1 MTIFLF
7 ISSFLNS
14 CKLNDTLTE
23 ITESISNISLNQNP
37 PENESKD
44 KVIKKTSSKKSVAEP
59 RISDEDQIKTNQEDN
74 KSINKEELEI
84 SDKLNNVEL
93 KNDLAFLSKDLKS
106 KKEDNVGLKYPK
118 TIGLLVPLTG
128 DRSYVGQFVINSTRL
143 YLNQNNV
150 DIKIKVF
157 DTMSTQDGAIKAF
170 KSGLDEKVFLFIGPV
185 FSDETEALKSTAS
198 KTDALIFSLSTDQKA
213 ASNNVIISGSNLFDE
228 VLCIK
233 KNLLNRKYKRIA
245 LIHGKNEYGQVLK
258 EYFEKENRNL
268 DITYLEINTNT
279 DLDKTLR
286 EFSEFETRE
295 INLSKEI
302 NRIINADMDEM
313 QKEDRISFL
322 KGQTTFGELPFE
334 AVIIGKE
341 GSRLIEILSILAFYD
356 INSSN
361 TFIIGTSRWDD
372 IEKSVENVLE
382 NTFFVSGFKL
392 DKSEYNLKYSSI
404 FSSKANNLNYVV
416 NDVISLALQINYFQ
430 YPDRDIFGRKFLGQY
445 SQGNIS
451 ENRVLNRVIYLN
463 QKNKRQIKTI
473 DICPLESFD

>member
-150 DIKIKVF
+150 Y
-157 DTMSTQDGAIKAF
+157 
-170 KSGLDEKVFLFIGPV
+170 
-185 FSDETEALKSTAS
+185 
-198 KTDALIFSLSTDQKA
+198 
-213 ASNNVIISGSNLFDE
+213 
-228 VLCIK
+228 
-233 KNLLNRKYKRIA
+233 KN
-245 LIHGKNEYGQVLK
+245 Q
-258 EYFEKENRNL
+258 
-268 DITYLEINTNT
+268 
-279 DLDKTLR
+279 
-286 EFSEFETRE
+286 
-295 INLSKEI
+295 
-302 NRIINADMDEM
+302 
-313 QKEDRISFL
+313 SF
-322 KGQTTFGELPFE
+322 
-334 AVIIGKE
+334 
-341 GSRLIEILSILAFYD
+341 
-356 INSSN
+356 
-361 TFIIGTSRWDD
+361 
-372 IEKSVENVLE
+372 
-382 NTFFVSGFKL
+382 
-392 DKSEYNLKYSSI
+392 
-404 FSSKANNLNYVV
+404 
-416 NDVISLALQINYFQ
+416 
-430 YPDRDIFGRKFLGQY
+430 
-445 SQGNIS
+445 
-451 ENRVLNRVIYLN
+451 
-463 QKNKRQIKTI
+463 
-473 DICPLESFD
+473 